1 MAISIITVIIIVTR
15 KWISINVDLFLQ
27 RPDDVLV
34 VPNSTRRIYRK
45 TKNTKGQ
52 EKEAGK
58 RKEGREEVKDGERK
72 ELEVSS
78 GKGEGSWRESETE
91 DRPREKF
98 RSERRVAGRQRRG

>member
-1 MAISIITVIIIVTR
+1 MTSWSSLIARDEYT
-15 KWISINVDLFLQ
+15 
-27 RPDDVLV
+27 
-34 VPNSTRRIYRK
+34 
-45 TKNTKGQ
+45 
-52 EKEAGK
+52 GK
-58 RKEGREEVKDGERK
+58 RKTRRDKKKGREEVKEGERK

>member
-1 MAISIITVIIIVTR
+1 MTCSSSLIARDEYI
-15 KWISINVDLFLQ
+15 
-27 RPDDVLV
+27 
-34 VPNSTRRIYRK
+34 
-45 TKNTKGQ
+45 
-52 EKEAGK
+52 GK
-58 RKEGREEVKDGERK
+58 RKTRRDKKKRRQEVKDGERK